1 MPLFLFPE
9 TREYCLTEA
18 FEATCADDEAILVTE
33 ARFGRIGLGRC
44 VTRNYGYLGCSK
56 VRQCP
61 SILISQLSHNS
72 GLFFFSL
79 AEQNMLLCGILST
92 IYQYQFNL
100 ITL

>member
-1 MPLFLFPE
+1 MSLFLFPE

-61 SILISQLSHNS
+61 SILISLLSHNS
-72 GLFFFSL
+72 GLFFFV
-79 AEQNMLLCGILST
+79 G
-92 IYQYQFNL
+92 
-100 ITL
+100 